1 MSKRS
6 LMLSTAAIALF
17 TGSAMAD
24 TTIDSSKTEPY
35 TTGALLTGDTG
46 QANAGNVTITSG
58 NGISVS
64 AAQGALTID
73 TSSWAL
79 IKGSISNKDKDSASA
94 IHVDMSSNPDLTGA
108 SFQNT
113 AGTTI
118 TGTGIYLDSTSSLSV
133 TGSNTG
139 KVGIFFDSASCT
151 SSSSCT
157 YKGNVTLAS
166 GSVLS
171 VGGDKTVGIQVGSS
185 SNSYGILQGDLTL
198 GGTLTASAS
207 STNQTATYM
216 YGVLSYGQIAG
227 NLVVDSGAAISS
239 YGHGATGISIQG
251 YGVTKAVTISGA
263 VTTSILNQTN
273 YNYNQKIN
281 TSTNAE
287 AGSALQVAASI
298 GGGIEISGPTTYGVS
313 AVTGS
318 LSSSGSTTTGATVVI
333 NPQLNA
339 SVATPTS
346 SLTIGVYTA
355 DTANPGFSFYNRGS
369 ITASYTNYDKSTM
382 AMQISAYS
390 SALPTILTGGLYSSG
405 SITASATSSG
415 SSGTSSGLSATGL
428 SIGDYVQFGANIS
441 QKLAGTGTTVPGD
454 QAALVVSGLG
464 SASGGGSITASITGT
479 RGGIARAIAISGNAS
494 VPSIINSGTIA
505 ASVTTTDATLTGG
518 TTSSNPVAAIAISDA
533 SGTLTNITNSGTIS
547 AVAGYQ
553 STSSSS
559 VGVLDNNSQV
569 AVAIYLGGSA
579 SSASAAGTTI
589 KNYSTAN
596 RAATIQ
602 GDIIY
607 GTGANQVLDLIGNGP
622 TLLSSVTG
630 NVTFGMIPSGS
641 TSGDWLH
648 IGSYSVLTGKV
659 ITQETVKGAGV
670 KVDIDTHG
678 TLNLLNT
685 TQELNATSVTVN
697 TGGTLN
703 LGVSRSLTT
712 KGVLAAQSVSF
723 ANDAT
728 LTASYQSY
736 VPLASKQFV
745 LMTANSGQLNISQTV
760 IDQFNTATN
769 AQGFST
775 KPYLLKTATMCS
787 TQLNASCRPA
797 SLASTQDA
805 LVINV
810 ETKSISELGLNANS
824 VAARAITTTNGTA
837 TTLFEQANLAL
848 GIDDDLGSA
857 FINGITNAS
866 QAAKAYNSM
875 APNITGGTRAIA
887 ISITDS
893 ATGPV
898 GARQR
903 ALRMYD
909 KTPGDMTIW
918 GQEFFQML
926 KDPGTGAVD
935 TNTGFK
941 TNPGFKDHGF
951 GFALGIDGGSPK
963 YGWYGGAITF
973 YQGDVNELSR
983 NAHTNEQWYL
993 LSGYTSWRGK
1003 GLFVDTKID
1012 AGYGNIDGK
1021 RYISLGIPNS
1031 SGTLVSYYTREAD
1044 NKHAGALI
1052 SGSVA
1057 TGAAFSYG
1065 AATLMP
1071 QFNLDGMLLRE
1082 EGYMEK
1088 NPGTTTVGDGFD
1100 LKLQQYY
1107 AKSLRAFA
1115 GLDVRYDL
1123 SVFDMFLQPE
1133 ARAGYRYD
1141 FFNDPA
1147 KIKAAFAY
1155 SNVTNNSISAGD
1167 TFTLEGPEPS
1177 QGSFVL
1183 GGSLAATTDSW
1194 TLGLNFDFVKGSN
1207 GAFQQVGTIHLLG
1220 RI

>member
-369 ITASYTNYDKSTM
+369 ITASYTNYDKSTL

-479 RGGIARAIAISGNAS
+479 RGGIARAIVISGNAS

-1082 EGYMEK
+1082 EGYTEK